1 MNLLVMDEKAVQ
13 YLNFL
18 PLQLGDA
25 VSKLA
30 TLPQPE
36 FETWKLRN
44 NEIDAVLTSV

>member
-1 MNLLVMDEKAVQ
+1 MDEKAVQ

-30 TLPQPE
+30 TLPQTRVRDME
-36 FETWKLRN
+36 AGE
-44 NEIDAVLTSV
+44 